1 MLLRRSELGG
11 TTPWRYPRNRGPSSG
26 GVGPDCLGR
35 RITCQDGYHR
45 MLSVGLWA
53 VPSLGVVVM
62 AAPAVESARF
72 NREQAISLRAALDEA
87 IAELP
92 SPTV

>member
-1 MLLRRSELGG
+1 MEI
-11 TTPWRYPRNRGPSSG
+11 PEQPVPRQS
-26 GVGPDCLGR
+26 GR
-35 RITCQDGYHR
+35 RARRLTCQDGYHR

-62 AAPAVESARF
+62 VAPVAESARF
-72 NREQAISLRAALDEA
+72 TREQAISLRAALDET

-92 SPTV
+92 APPV

>member
-1 MLLRRSELGG
+1 MGVAEQPPSTRSARR
-11 TTPWRYPRNRGPSSG
+11 PR
-26 GVGPDCLGR
+26 LAR

-62 AAPAVESARF
+62 VAPATESARF
-72 NREQAISLRAALDEA
+72 NREQAISLRTALDA
-87 IAELP
+87 TIAELP
-92 SPTV
+92 APPA

>member
-1 MLLRRSELGG
+1 MEIPEQPAPKQSGRR
-11 TTPWRYPRNRGPSSG
+11 PR
-26 GVGPDCLGR
+26 LAR

-45 MLSVGLWA
+45 LLSVGLWA

-62 AAPAVESARF
+62 VAPTAESARF
-72 NREQAISLRAALDEA
+72 TREQTISLRGALDET

-92 SPTV
+92 VPPV